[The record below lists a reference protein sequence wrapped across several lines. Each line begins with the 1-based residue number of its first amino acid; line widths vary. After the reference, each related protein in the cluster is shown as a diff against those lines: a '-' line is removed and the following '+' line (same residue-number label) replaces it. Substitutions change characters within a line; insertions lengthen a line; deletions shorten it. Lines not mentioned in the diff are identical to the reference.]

1 MQAMSDMQEEN
12 KKNQESLVTQFQ
24 EMDSR
29 IDARLSTMERKIEL
43 LAEKDA
49 VRNLEQ
55 RLEVLEAKNPWWSSQ
70 NCLKQILKHWS
81 FD

>member
-1 MQAMSDMQEEN
+1 MQAMRDMQEEN

-55 RLEVLEAKNPWWSSQ
+55 RLEVLETKNP
-70 NCLKQILKHWS
+70 
-81 FD
+81 